1 MCFVFSP
8 TGRKKFIFQC
18 YTLPMHDLILFI
30 IDVCLTTFAY
40 ERVDGLGF
48 LTQVKFHD
56 YVFKINNGTSGRYA
70 LWMCDC

>member
-1 MCFVFSP
+1 
-8 TGRKKFIFQC
+8 
-18 YTLPMHDLILFI
+18 MHDLILFI
-30 IDVCLTTFAY
+30 IDVYLTTFAY